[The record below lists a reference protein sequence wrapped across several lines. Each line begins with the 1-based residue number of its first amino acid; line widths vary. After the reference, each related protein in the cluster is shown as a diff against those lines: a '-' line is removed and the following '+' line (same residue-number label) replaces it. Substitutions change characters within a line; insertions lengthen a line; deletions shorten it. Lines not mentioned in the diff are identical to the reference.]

1 MDTIEEKKRK
11 KREKARDR
19 QRKCRA
25 KKKKLKED
33 LLIKNYKNREAVK
46 KHHSGIKHAGRR
58 GSYDKG
64 WRRDQRGLR
73 RWVGTHKKKRQYGS
87 KNNDG
92 VPDGEIANI
101 RSKKTLRYSDK
112 NILHNPQLLG
122 LSTTSCKSII
132 IPTKN
137 GQQKIIYS
145 DKDRTEYD
153 FKNGKN
159 NGPGK
164 ITYRDTVTFRVAY
177 NKYKVFYGMITY
189 IGSLR
194 RQTLS
199 RKKESAEVG
208 RDLAMSMLNLA
219 NHHNSYS
226 NKSYHINIFKPITA

>member
-33 LLIKNYKNREAVK
+33 LLIKNYKNREAVR

-64 WRRDQRGLR
+64 WRCDQRGV
-73 RWVGTHKKKRQYGS
+73 WYQTHTKKRQYGS

-92 VPDGEIANI
+92 LPNGEIANI

-122 LSTTSCKSII
+122 LSNTSCKSII

-145 DKDRTEYD
+145 DKDRTEYVGDTIRGKPHGKGTKYIPSKQETHIDD
-153 FKNGKN
+153 FKNGKIH
-159 NGPGK
+159 GP
-164 ITYRDTVTFRVAY
+164 V
-177 NKYKVFYGMITY
+177 
-189 IGSLR
+189 
-194 RQTLS
+194 
-199 RKKESAEVG
+199 
-208 RDLAMSMLNLA
+208 
-219 NHHNSYS
+219 
-226 NKSYHINIFKPITA
+226 